1 MESCKGIILKTSY
14 DKMGKTE
21 NIEILGKTML
31 EWVSL
36 SLCDIPFVSIDN
48 NEDVGLPELIR
59 GYLDEDKEYTVV
71 LYSDTPLI
79 TRKSVKEAL
88 ETARLNNLNVM
99 RMTRGFV
106 LKTDYIRNVDKIYS
120 DKTYYFDE
128 DDFVTAYSFKQVSF
142 VTDILKNRIVTYHM
156 NRGVQLEDPVSTFI
170 GCEVSIGSGVTIG
183 ANNNI
188 MGRTVIKDNVTLRRG
203 NTIEDCILDE
213 GVVAENSKMVHSYIG
228 KNTAVGPFANL
239 RKDNVVGSD
248 CKIGD
253 FVELKNC
260 RIGDGSK
267 LGHLTY
273 AGDIIMGKNC
283 NVGAGVVFANYDG
296 KDKHVSTIGDEAF
309 IGSSSTI
316 VAPVRLG
323 NRSFVAAGSVITEDV
338 PDGAL
343 AIARAKQVVKTDWK
357 GNKYIKDRRSE

>member
-1 MESCKGIILKTSY
+1 MDSCKGIILKTSY
-14 DKMGKTE
+14 DKIGSVG

-36 SLCDIPFVSIDN
+36 SLCDMPFVCIDN
-48 NEDVGLPELIR
+48 NDELALPELIR
-59 GYLDEDKEYTVV
+59 DYLDMQKEYTVV

-79 TRKSVKEAL
+79 TRKTVGEAV

-106 LKTDYIRNVDKIYS
+106 FKTDYIATAEKIYT

-142 VTDILKNRIVTYHM
+142 IADVLKGRILTYHM
-156 NRGVQLEDPVSTFI
+156 NRGVQFEDSASTFI
-170 GCEVSIGSGVTIG
+170 GCEVSIGANVIIG
-183 ANNNI
+183 PNNNI
-188 MGRTVIKDNVTLRRG
+188 VGKTVIKDNARIKRG
-203 NTIEDCILDE
+203 NSIEDCIIDE
-213 GVVAENSKMVHSYIG
+213 GAEIESSKLVHSFVG
-228 KNTAVGPFANL
+228 KNTTVGPFANL
-239 RKDNVVGSD
+239 RKNNVIGDN
-248 CKIGD
+248 CHIGD

-273 AGDIIMGKNC
+273 AGDIIMGKKC

-296 KDKHVSTIGDEAF
+296 KDKHTTRVGDRAF
-309 IGSSSTI
+309 IGSASTI
-316 VAPVRLG
+316 VAPVTLG
-323 NRSFVAAGSVITEDV
+323 NGCFIAAGSVVTQNVDEK
-338 PDGAL
+338 AL
-343 AIARAKQVVKTDWK
+343 AIARSRQVLKPDWQ
-357 GNKYIKDRRSE
+357 GNKYTKD

>member
-1 MESCKGIILKTSY
+1 MAMENCKGIILKTSY
-14 DKMGKTE
+14 EKMGKTE

-36 SLCDIPFVSIDN
+36 SLYEIPYVSIDN
-48 NEDVGLPELIR
+48 NEEVNLPVLIR
-59 GYLDEDKEYTVV
+59 DYLDENSEYTVV

-79 TRKSVKEAL
+79 TRKTIKEAL

-106 LKTDYIRNVDKIYS
+106 FKTEYIRNADKIYS

-128 DDFVTAYSFKQVSF
+128 DDFVTAYSFRQVSF
-142 VTDILKNRIVTYHM
+142 ITDILKNRIITYHM
-156 NRGVQLEDPVSTFI
+156 NRGVQFEDSVSTFI
-170 GCEVSIGSGVTIG
+170 GCEVSIGEGVIIG

-188 MGRTVIKDNVTLRRG
+188 IGKTVIKDNVTLKCG
-203 NTIEDCILDE
+203 NNIEDCVIAE
-213 GVVAENSKMVHSYIG
+213 GAVIESSKMVHSYIG
-228 KNTAVGPFANL
+228 KKTSVGPFANL
-239 RKDNVVGSD
+239 RKDNVVGD
-248 CKIGD
+248 GCKIGD

-296 KDKHVSTIGDEAF
+296 RDKHTSVIGEEAF

-316 VAPVRLG
+316 VAPVTLG
-323 NRSFVAAGSVITEDV
+323 DRCFVAAGSVITEDV
-338 PDGAL
+338 PSGAL

-357 GNKYIKDRRSE
+357 GNKYIKE

>member
-1 MESCKGIILKTSY
+1 
-14 DKMGKTE
+14 MGSVG

-36 SLCDIPFVSIDN
+36 SLCDMPFVCIDN
-48 NEDVGLPELIR
+48 NDELALPELIR
-59 GYLDEDKEYTVV
+59 DYLDMQKEYTVV

-79 TRKSVKEAL
+79 TRKTVGEAV

-106 LKTDYIRNVDKIYS
+106 FKTDYIVATEKIYT

-142 VTDILKNRIVTYHM
+142 IADVLKGRILTYHM
-156 NRGVQLEDPVSTFI
+156 NRGVQFEDSASTFI
-170 GCEVSIGSGVTIG
+170 GCEVSIGANVIIG
-183 ANNNI
+183 PNNNI
-188 MGRTVIKDNVTLRRG
+188 VGKTVIKDNARIKRG
-203 NTIEDCILDE
+203 NSIEDCIIDE
-213 GVVAENSKMVHSYIG
+213 GAEIESSKLVHSFVG
-228 KNTAVGPFANL
+228 KNTTVGPFANL
-239 RKDNVVGSD
+239 RKNNVIGDN
-248 CKIGD
+248 CHIGD

-273 AGDIIMGKNC
+273 AGDIIMGKKC

-296 KDKHVSTIGDEAF
+296 KDKHTTRVGDRAF
-309 IGSSSTI
+309 IGSASTI
-316 VAPVRLG
+316 VAPVTLG
-323 NRSFVAAGSVITEDV
+323 NGCFIAAGSVVTQNVDEK
-338 PDGAL
+338 AL
-343 AIARAKQVVKTDWK
+343 AIARSRQVLKPDWQ
-357 GNKYIKDRRSE
+357 GNKYTKD